1 MRIYSILLYNLCW
14 RMCILNEI
22 NINRPSIAYDNRCA
36 GKTVKIKSKQTEILS
51 IYLINDWKRTSVLT
65 RSMSKCIIVQKN
77 NVKKN
82 TFLIRSSK
90 NIIGISLLINK
101 WNSGSV
107 AFYFQLSDHN
117 VEHRNNDWDNPLVAS
132 YISHG

>member
-1 MRIYSILLYNLCW
+1 
-14 RMCILNEI
+14 
-22 NINRPSIAYDNRCA
+22 
-36 GKTVKIKSKQTEILS
+36 
-51 IYLINDWKRTSVLT
+51 
-65 RSMSKCIIVQKN
+65 MSKCIIVQKN

-117 VEHRNNDWDNPLVAS
+117 VEHRNND
-132 YISHG
+132 